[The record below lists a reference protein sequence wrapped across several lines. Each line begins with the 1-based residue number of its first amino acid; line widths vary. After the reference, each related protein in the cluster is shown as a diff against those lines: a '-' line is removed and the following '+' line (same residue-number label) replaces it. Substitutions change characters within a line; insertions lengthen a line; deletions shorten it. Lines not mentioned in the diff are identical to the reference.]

1 MDIITP
7 LYPFIFFIVFF
18 FGLSIGSFMNAFEYR
33 LFSGIDFVK
42 MRSHCPKCKK
52 ILKWYDL
59 IPIVSF
65 CLIRGK
71 CRYCGTHVSYQEPII
86 EFLSGV
92 LFLLSF
98 WYVKSQMHIYG
109 ISDLFFVIIFSLLF
123 GAILALFLFF
133 ALYDVKHKIVPNK
146 VIIPA
151 IICALLGNIILAVT
165 MHFDI
170 CPICYTLFED
180 YSLLW
185 NIAGGVAGSLFI
197 ALIIIVTKG
206 EGMGGGDLKLVCLM
220 GLILGVKKLIIAMY
234 LAVLLGSV
242 LGIIWG
248 IKKGKIRGLKLPF
261 ALFLSIGTVI
271 SFLYGMD
278 IWNWYEKVLFY

>member
-1 MDIITP
+1 
-7 LYPFIFFIVFF
+7 
-18 FGLSIGSFMNAFEYR
+18 MNAFEYR
-33 LFSGIDFVK
+33 LSAGMDFIK
-42 MRSHCPKCKK
+42 KRSHCPKCKK

-59 IPIVSF
+59 IPLLSF
-65 CLIRGK
+65 CLINGK
-71 CRYCGTHVSYQEPII
+71 CRYCGTRVSYQEPLI
-86 EFLSGV
+86 ELFSGM

-98 WYVKSQMHIYG
+98 WYIKSRMYIYG

-146 VIIPA
+146 VIIPVT
-151 IICALLGNIILAVT
+151 IFTFIGNIILTAV
-165 MHFDI
+165 MHLNI
-170 CPICYTLFED
+170 CPICHTFFED
-180 YSLLW
+180 YNILW
-185 NIAGGVAGSLFI
+185 NIAGGLAGSLFI

-206 EGMGGGDLKLVCLM
+206 KGMGGGDLKLVFLM
-220 GLILGVKKLIIAMY
+220 GLILGVKKLIIALY

-261 ALFLSIGTVI
+261 ALFLSIGTII
-271 SFLYGMD
+271 SLMYGMD
-278 IWNWYEKVLFY
+278 LWNWFGEVLFINY